1 LKACPVGSAALSRAH
16 FCVWCHFPLARLG
29 PARTLLKAVHS
40 LAPLVSQN
48 LAYQM
53 GQGEWSVGWLSW
65 ARWPHPSRTPP
76 SPTATPLASSF
87 PAIQRCGGASFGGL
101 RCPLPPQS
109 LFWASLFHGA
119 GAPPPASME
128 QEHDDLE
135 LLRPALAAELRRR
148 LRSAHHG
155 TSGPRAGPPSS
166 ISPPVLHKS
175 PVHATTQVNGPPPQI
190 PGVEQL
196 GGAVGG
202 GRRRGRKTGATPRHG

>member
-1 LKACPVGSAALSRAH
+1 MGSAALSRAH
-16 FCVWCHFPLARLG
+16 FYVWCHFPLPRPGSHAAQSSPQPGSIGTPKSSVSNG
-29 PARTLLKAVHS
+29 PRRVERRVALMGEMAS
-40 LAPLVSQN
+40 PL
-48 LAYQM
+48 
-53 GQGEWSVGWLSW
+53 
-65 ARWPHPSRTPP
+65 PTPP

-109 LFWASLFHGA
+109 LFWASLFHGV

-196 GGAVGG
+196 GGAMGG
-202 GRRRGRKTGATPRHG
+202 GRRRGRRTGATPRHG